1 MYEIIYMF
9 STFYWTYWGGGG
21 DGGRGAR
28 LIVYIGFYVRKSTV
42 HYYYYNFG
50 KCSKFYFWRSF

>member
-9 STFYWTYWGGGG
+9 STFYWTYWGGTGRGG
-21 DGGRGAR
+21 GAR

-50 KCSKFYFWRSF
+50 KCSKFYF